1 MTKRNWLL
9 LVTIILTVCGLFA
22 VYSVDPLRDRGFSL
36 ESFYGRQTLWAA
48 IGWLLFWLVVRK
60 VEVDKFFEWKWVL
73 YIFMLLVLI
82 AVLLFGEG
90 DEAGVKRWLFSK
102 SVQPSEFAKLAF
114 SFFLAGYLAEREEE
128 FGCWSLFLKTLF
140 LTGIPVF
147 LIYLEPDL
155 GTALVLVVIWFVA
168 LLLSGFSIRR
178 ILTIVALLAALFFL
192 SWPFL
197 KDYQKARLLVFI
209 NPQRDPLGS
218 GYNVIQS
225 LIAVGAGGF
234 LGKGFLA
241 GSQSQLR
248 FLPAAYTDF
257 IFASWC
263 EQFGFVGG
271 LLLIFLLAIMLYFVF
286 SIARSVPEPEGKFA
300 VVFLGS
306 ILLFQSAIN
315 IAMNLGWAP
324 VTGIPLPFVSYG
336 GSSLMMSLLSIAFIY
351 RIAAWSIES
360 E

>member
-1 MTKRNWLL
+1 MTKRNWLV
-9 LVTIILTVCGLFA
+9 LVAIALTICGLFA
-22 VYSVDPLRDRGFSL
+22 VYSVDPLRDEGFSL
-36 ESFYGRQTLWAA
+36 ASFHGRQTLWAA
-48 IGWLLFWLVVRK
+48 VGWLLFWLIARK
-60 VEVDKFFEWKWVL
+60 VEVSRFFEWKWAL
-73 YIFMLLVLI
+73 YILMILALV

-90 DEAGVKRWLFSK
+90 DEAGVRRWLFSK

-114 SFFLAGYLAEREEE
+114 SFFLAAYLAEREEE

-140 LTGIPVF
+140 LTGIPAF

-155 GTALVLVVIWFVA
+155 GTALVLVIIWFVG
-168 LLLSGFSIRR
+168 LLLSGFSARK
-178 ILTIVALLAALFFL
+178 ILGIVALLVALFSL

-225 LIAVGAGGF
+225 LIAIGAGGF

-271 LLLIFLLAIMLYFVF
+271 FLIIVLLSIMLYLVF
-286 SIARSVPEPEGKFA
+286 SIARSVPELEGKFA

-306 ILLFQSAIN
+306 ILLFQSTVN

-351 RIAAWSIES
+351 RIAARSMEG